1 MGGMLES
8 SADNVTGRQ
17 ARQHG
22 RSSDVGRRLD
32 GRDDQRGNGGGGA
45 DRDGGGQIQAAQ
57 QTLLGQ
63 TRFRR
68 NIGRNDL
75 RRFDGRHIGLLGQWQ
90 TINGRHFQ
98 SVGKSSSWI
107 SIRFRW
113 WMLSKSVVFTLSV
126 EPVRWPL
133 SSIRT
138 GRKALRFHGGG
149 GRRRPSTSWPQRR
162 TRRCTWP
169 SSMWTRS
176 LSPFRPPSS

>member
-1 MGGMLES
+1 MHQCVSIEKSGRVFKKRIEETTLMGGMS
-8 SADNVTGRQ
+8 GGSADNVTGRQ

-63 TRFRR
+63 TRFRW

-98 SVGKSSSWI
+98 SVWEKI
-107 SIRFRW
+107 
-113 WMLSKSVVFTLSV
+113 VV
-126 EPVRWPL
+126 
-133 SSIRT
+133 
-138 GRKALRFHGGG
+138 
-149 GRRRPSTSWPQRR
+149 
-162 TRRCTWP
+162 
-169 SSMWTRS
+169 MN
-176 LSPFRPPSS
+176 